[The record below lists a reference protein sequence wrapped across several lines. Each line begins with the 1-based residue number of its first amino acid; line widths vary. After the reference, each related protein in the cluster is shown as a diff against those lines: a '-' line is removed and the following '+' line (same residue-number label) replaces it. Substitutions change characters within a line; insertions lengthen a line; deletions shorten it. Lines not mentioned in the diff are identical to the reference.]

1 MKATNRF
8 WRYLAV
14 PIVFAGMLS
23 VSSAAELNPA
33 AVIYKLPDQ
42 IPWGPVNAAGA
53 QSAVVVGDPTKPGF
67 YMVYNK
73 WTKGNHFS
81 HPHFHPNDRYIVV
94 LQGTWWVGTGPKF
107 DPANTTPMPAG
118 SFVTHFGKQVHW
130 DGAKDEDAV
139 LLIMGEG
146 PATST
151 PAEQKRLKANDRILE
166 DGTGSA
172 RLWRCSVLVRGP
184 TCLVSCNRPAK
195 PASSAPRRRF
205 PPRYRTGESS

>member
-1 MKATNRF
+1 MKVTNRL
-8 WRYLAV
+8 WRYLIA
-14 PIVFAGMLS
+14 PFAFAAMLS
-23 VSSAAELNPA
+23 VSTAAELNPA

-81 HPHFHPNDRYIVV
+81 RPHFHPNDRYIVV
-94 LQGTWWVGTGPKF
+94 LLGIWWVGSGPKF
-107 DPANTTPMPAG
+107 DLANTTPMPAG
-118 SFVTHFGKQVHW
+118 SFVTHFAKQVHW
-130 DGAKDEDAV
+130 DGAKDEDTV

-151 PAEQKRLKANDRILE
+151 GAEEK
-166 DGTGSA
+166 
-172 RLWRCSVLVRGP
+172 
-184 TCLVSCNRPAK
+184 
-195 PASSAPRRRF
+195 
-205 PPRYRTGESS
+205 

>member
-1 MKATNRF
+1 MKVTTRL
-8 WRYLAV
+8 WRYPMTLLA
-14 PIVFAGMLS
+14 FATM
-23 VSSAAELNPA
+23 VSIGAAAELNPA

-53 QSAVVVGDPTKPGF
+53 QTAVVVGDPAKPGF

-81 HPHFHPNDRYIVV
+81 RPHFHPNDRYIVV
-94 LQGTWWVGTGPKF
+94 LQGTWWVGSGPKF
-107 DPANTTPMPAG
+107 DPANTTPMPVG

-130 DGAKDEDAV
+130 DGAKDEDTV

-151 PAEQKRLKANDRILE
+151 AAEEK
-166 DGTGSA
+166 
-172 RLWRCSVLVRGP
+172 
-184 TCLVSCNRPAK
+184 
-195 PASSAPRRRF
+195 
-205 PPRYRTGESS
+205 